1 MPPSP
6 VLPHYQP
13 QQQQQHH
20 SPIQVIL
27 PPPQQQPRP
36 TANPPR
42 RISLEN
48 QVGSLNLRPSNS
60 SSSIV
65 AGDGLPPLQYNR
77 GVTFRQ
83 MTFHRNVGRHVQLEL
98 SSTIGRR
105 HEEEFAQGYVFSSNT
120 VTLGERLVVQVLGTE
135 EAYIGSIAF
144 GLTNCDP
151 ASIDVQNLPED
162 SDLLLDR

>member
-13 QQQQQHH
+13 LQQHR

-27 PPPQQQPRP
+27 PPPQQQQRRPR
-36 TANPPR
+36 ANPPR
-42 RISLEN
+42 RISLES
-48 QVGSLNLRPSNS
+48 QAGALNLRPSNS
-60 SSSIV
+60 NSSIV
-65 AGDGLPPLQYNR
+65 AGDGLPPLRYNR

-83 MTFHRNVGRHVQLEL
+83 MMFHRNVGRHVQLEL
-98 SSTIGRR
+98 SSTIGCR
-105 HEEEFAQGYVFSSNT
+105 HQEEFAQGYVFSSNT

-135 EAYIGSIAF
+135 ETYIGSIAF

-162 SDLLLDR
+162 SDLLLER